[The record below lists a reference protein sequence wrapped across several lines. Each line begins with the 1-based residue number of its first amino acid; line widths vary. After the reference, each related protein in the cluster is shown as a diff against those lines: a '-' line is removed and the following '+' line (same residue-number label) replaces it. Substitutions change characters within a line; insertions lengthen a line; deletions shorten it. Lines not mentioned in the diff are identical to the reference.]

1 MRSAKVV
8 AACAALAVLG
18 TIVLGSAGSSAV
30 TPRRSAAVRQAVSA
44 HHRSA
49 PKPATPD
56 GLGIAPGKIK
66 HVWLI
71 ILENKSYDASFTGL
85 NRNTYLW
92 QTLPR
97 QGVLLKNYYGTGH
110 FSQDNYLSLVSG
122 QATESDTQDDCP
134 SYNHFAGHV
143 DLSGSLKTNPNYGQ
157 MTSAAGPNAAPGAN
171 GCVYPAAVPTLFNQL
186 DKSHVSWKGYAQ
198 DLNNPDPAGTAPHSA
213 GTNVCG
219 APFAQPG
226 TAGSTTQPN
235 PGSADA
241 TDQYVPKHFPFPW
254 FESILGSGDCS
265 AKHITNL
272 FSQNDGL
279 VHDLKH
285 ESTTPAFSW
294 ITPDNCSDAHDAVCH
309 GNNLSGGFAN
319 PTTPKAPVNF
329 TGGLY
334 AADLFLAH
342 VVPEI
347 EASRAF
353 KDGGLIDI
361 TFDEAFPPFTYTGN
375 SFANSTLV
383 PPNARTSIQDDS
395 AAETLFGRTVHSEP
409 TGPNTPL
416 ATDKNGNQLFPGPG
430 FNSFIDRPSNC
441 VAQTTPKQPAGT
453 CLLGG
458 GDSVPGPRMDVG
470 ATAPAG
476 SSTTDD
482 NAAVAIDAGRTVAGV
497 GIPVGAHVGTVTD
510 TPVTATAPNQAG
522 GFVDKGSFQLVDGSG
537 HAITTTGP
545 VSGITLGAESPQTDP
560 LYDAKDPTTG
570 GGDTGSVLISPYIR
584 PGSVSK
590 RFYNHYSWLRT
601 MEDLF
606 AVAHHS
612 RGLDGQGHI
621 GYAAQPGLAPFG
633 PDVFTNPT
641 GPKHHTAGRSELPS
655 WLPRAAVPAADRV
668 LSATPRRPRL
678 AIEGDTVAVHLPGGR
693 AMVTAV
699 GPAVPEDGQ
708 QPIPA
713 TSPARFTLTIAAV
726 HGSIPLSSRDFLFLG
741 EHGDRNGARVTLRG
755 GGRLPRRVLAGRP
768 VTLTL
773 SAVLPTGNGQ
783 LRWTPTGRRPVVS
796 WDFDVEID

>member
-1 MRSAKVV
+1 MRFARLI

-30 TPRRSAAVRQAVSA
+30 APRRAAAVGHVAKA
-44 HHRSA
+44 GTKG
-49 PKPATPD
+49 KPATQD
-56 GLGIAPGKIK
+56 GLGIARGKIK

-92 QTLPR
+92 QTLPH

-110 FSQDNYLSLVSG
+110 FSQDNYISLVSG

-134 SYNHFAGHV
+134 FYNHFAGHV
-143 DLSGSLKTNPNYGQ
+143 DLTGSLRTNRNYGQ

-186 DKSHVSWKGYAQ
+186 DKAHVSWKGYAQ
-198 DLNNPDPAGTAPHSA
+198 DLGNPDPGSAPHSA
-213 GTNVCG
+213 GVKSCG
-219 APFAQPG
+219 APFATPG
-226 TAGSTTQPN
+226 AAGSTQKAN

-241 TDQYVPKHFPFPW
+241 TDQYVPKHFPFVW
-254 FESILGSGDCS
+254 FDSVLGSGDCN
-265 AKHITNL
+265 AKHIANV
-272 FSQNDGL
+272 FSKNDGL
-279 VHDLKH
+279 SHDLKH
-285 ESTTPAFSW
+285 ESSTPAFSW
-294 ITPDNCSDAHDAVCH
+294 ITPDNCNDAHDAVCH

-319 PTTPKAPVNF
+319 PTTPRAPVNY

-342 VVPEI
+342 VIPEI

-375 SFANSTLV
+375 SFANSQRV
-383 PPNARTSIQDDS
+383 APNARTSIQNDS
-395 AAETLFGRTVHSEP
+395 AGETLFGRTVHSEP

-416 ATDKNGNQLFPGPG
+416 ATDKQGNQLFPGPG
-430 FNSFIDRPSNC
+430 YNSFVDRPSNC

-458 GDSVPGPRMDVG
+458 GDSVPGARTDAN

-476 SSTTDD
+476 SATIDD
-482 NAAVAIDAGRTVAGV
+482 NAAVATDPGRTVTGI
-497 GIPVGAHVGTVTD
+497 GIPDGAHVGKVTD
-510 TPVTATAPNQAG
+510 TPVTATKANQDG
-522 GFVDKGSFQLVDGSG
+522 GFAVKGSFQLVDGSG
-537 HAITTTGP
+537 NAITTTGA
-545 VSGITLGAESPQTDP
+545 VSGVTLGAESPQTDP

-606 AVAHHS
+606 SVAGHS
-612 RGLDGQGHI
+612 PGLDGHGHI
-621 GYAAQPGLAPFG
+621 GYAAQLGLAPFG
-633 PDVFTNPT
+633 SDVFTNLK
-641 GPKHHTAGRSELPS
+641 GPSSHVARKASRGLPS

-668 LSATPRRPRL
+668 VTATPSRPRL
-678 AIEGDTVAVHLPGGR
+678 AIEGDTVALRLPGGR

-708 QPIPA
+708 QPVPA
-713 TSPARFTLTIAAV
+713 TSPCRFTVTLAAV
-726 HGSIPLSSRDFLFLG
+726 HGSIPLSSRDFSFLG
-741 EHGDRNGARVTLRG
+741 EHGKRNGARVTLRG
-755 GGRLPRRVLAGRP
+755 GGRLPRRIVAGRP

-773 SAVLPTGNGQ
+773 SSVLPVGNGQ
-783 LRWTPTGRRPVVS
+783 LRWAPLGARSLVS
-796 WDFDVEID
+796 WDFDVELD